1 MTAKSVPRLRRLR
14 GLALLFRALYRHAPS
29 LLTRRAVRRAERA
42 YLAALTR
49 ELRAARRG
57 SDQEQR
63 PAV

>member
-1 MTAKSVPRLRRLR
+1 MSANPMRRLRRLR

-29 LLTRRAVRRAERA
+29 LLTRRALRRAERA

-49 ELRAARRG
+49 ELRAARR
-57 SDQEQR
+57 SSSQEQR